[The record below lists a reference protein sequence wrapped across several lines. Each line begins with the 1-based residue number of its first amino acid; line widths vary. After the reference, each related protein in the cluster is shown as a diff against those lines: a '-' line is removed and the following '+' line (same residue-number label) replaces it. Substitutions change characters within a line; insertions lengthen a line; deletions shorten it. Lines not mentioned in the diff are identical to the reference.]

1 MVEWYSRLLPTN
13 WTCAYMWREFQAV
26 CTTLFGFIL
35 VGVTMGYSSVAIS
48 DIQSELT
55 TTNHTVV
62 IPAIDANIEELSWFG
77 KF

>member
-1 MVEWYSRLLPTN
+1 MVEWCSRLLPTS
-13 WTCAYMWREFQAV
+13 WTCANMWREFQAV

-48 DIQSELT
+48 DIQRELT
-55 TTNHTVV
+55 TNDTLV
-62 IPAIDANIEELSWFG
+62 ITAIDATIEELSWFG